1 MSSTSTQ
8 QPSQAAGGLSL
19 GSLTRGLSVWVVILV
34 AIPAL
39 MLIYGAFTTENFL
52 TAQNIKT
59 ILRSTAF
66 VGIFAIGLTF
76 VTISGNFFL
85 LSLEETAG
93 LASLIFAMT
102 LASGLDDGTGWFAQ
116 MFAFSWTESSANIG
130 LVFALLLT
138 IGIAILIGAIQGA
151 IVGLGGNPIVVTLGA
166 AGIVFGIASW
176 VSNNEVIFIERP
188 HSAEWLGTGL
198 TGTVPNVTWAFI
210 VLAILGE
217 IVLRYTSFG
226 RSCYLVGASKE
237 TAHSTGYSAF
247 WKAVQ
252 VFALASVGAAL
263 VGIMFA
269 SQISQGQVSLFRA
282 AMGSS
287 GSLAISAIAS
297 VMVGGTSVFGGR
309 GSIWQTVLGALFISV
324 VDNMMVLRGFE
335 SGPRILF
342 VGLTVVASISLY
354 ALIRRNRIR

>member
-8 QPSQAAGGLSL
+8 QPSQTGSGLSL
-19 GSLTRGLSVWVVILV
+19 SSLTRGLSAWVVILI
-34 AIPAL
+34 AIPSAL
-39 MLIYGAFTTENFL
+39 LLYGAFTTENFL
-52 TAQNIKT
+52 TPQNIKT

-93 LASLIFAMT
+93 LTSLMFAFT
-102 LASGLDDGTGWFAQ
+102 LANGLEEGTGWFSQ
-116 MFAFSWTESSANIG
+116 MFAFSFSDGMG
-130 LVFALLLT
+130 LIPALVITL
-138 IGIAILIGAIQGA
+138 GVAVLIGAIQGA
-151 IVGLGGNPIVVTLGA
+151 IVGFGGNPIVVTLGA
-166 AGIVFGIASW
+166 AGIIFGIASW
-176 VSNNEVIFIERP
+176 VSNNEVIFIQRP
-188 HSAEWLGTGL
+188 HPAEWLGTGL
-198 TGTVPNVTWAFI
+198 TATIPNVTWAFI
-210 VLAILGE
+210 ILAILGE

-237 TAHSTGYSAF
+237 TARSTGYSAF

-263 VGIMFA
+263 VGILFA
-269 SQISQGQVSLFRA
+269 AQISQGQVSLFRA

-297 VMVGGTSVFGGR
+297 VMVGGSSVFGGR

-354 ALIRRNRIR
+354 ALIRRNRAR

>member
-1 MSSTSTQ
+1 M
-8 QPSQAAGGLSL
+8 SQASTKPQTTGTGLPLWNSL
-19 GSLTRGLSVWVVILV
+19 RHNISPTV
-34 AIPAL
+34 ALLITIPAL
-39 MLIYGAFTTENFL
+39 LLIYGAFTTENFL
-52 TAQNIKT
+52 TEQNIKT

-93 LASLIFAMT
+93 LASL
-102 LASGLDDGTGWFAQ
+102 L
-116 MFAFSWTESSANIG
+116 FAFSLSSGMG
-130 LVFALLLT
+130 LIPALIVTL
-138 IGIAILIGAIQGA
+138 GMALIVGALQGA

-166 AGIVFGIASW
+166 AGIIFGVASW

-188 HSAEWLGTGL
+188 HPAEWLGTGL
-198 TGTVPNVTWAFI
+198 TFTVPNVTWAFI
-210 VLAILGE
+210 IVAIIAEL
-217 IVLRYTSFG
+217 VLRFTSFG
-226 RSCYLVGASKE
+226 RSCYLVGASKD
-237 TAHSTGYSAF
+237 TAHSTGYNAL
-247 WKAVQ
+247 WKAIQ
-252 VFALASVGAAL
+252 VFGLASAAAGFVGVLFAA
-263 VGIMFA
+263 
-269 SQISQGQVSLFRA
+269 QISQGQVSLFRA

-309 GSIWQTVLGALFISV
+309 GSIGQTVLGALFISV

-342 VGLTVVASISLY
+342 VGLTVVASVSLY
-354 ALIRRNRIR
+354 ALVRRNATR

>member
-8 QPSQAAGGLSL
+8 QPTQPGGGLSL
-19 GSLTRGLSVWVVILV
+19 SSLRSELSTWVIILI
-34 AIPAL
+34 AIPTL
-39 MLIYGAFTTENFL
+39 LLIYGAFTTDNFL

-93 LASLIFAMT
+93 LASLLFAFT
-102 LASGLDDGTGWFAQ
+102 LASGLEEGVSWVSY
-116 MFAFSWTESSANIG
+116 MFAFSWTDGMG
-130 LVFALLLT
+130 LVPALLVT
-138 IGIAILIGAIQGA
+138 VGVAVLIGAVQGA
-151 IVGLGGNPIVVTLGA
+151 IVGFGGNPIVVTLGA
-166 AGIVFGIASW
+166 AGIIFGIASW
-176 VSNNEVIFIERP
+176 ASNNEVIFIERP
-188 HSAEWLGTGL
+188 HSAEWIGTGL
-198 TGTVPNVTWAFI
+198 TATIPNVTWAFI
-210 VLAILGE
+210 VLAVLGE

-226 RSCYLVGASKE
+226 RSCYLVGASKD
-237 TAHSTGYSAF
+237 TARSTGYSAF

-263 VGIMFA
+263 VGILFA
-269 SQISQGQVSLFRA
+269 AQISQGQVSLFRA

-354 ALIRRNRIR
+354 ALIRRNKSR

>member
-8 QPSQAAGGLSL
+8 QSASSGGGLSL
-19 GSLTRGLSVWVVILV
+19 KSLTGGLSTWVIVLI
-34 AIPAL
+34 AIPAIL
-39 MLIYGAFTTENFL
+39 LIYGAFTTENFL

-93 LASLIFAMT
+93 LASLMFAFT
-102 LASGLDDGTGWFAQ
+102 LASGLDEGTGWLTR
-116 MFAFSWTESSANIG
+116 MFGFSDG
-130 LVFALLLT
+130 LGLIPALVVT
-138 IGIAILIGAIQGA
+138 VGVAVLIGAVQGA
-151 IVGLGGNPIVVTLGA
+151 IVGSGGNPIVVTLGA
-166 AGIVFGIASW
+166 AGIIFGIASW
-176 VSNNEVIFIERP
+176 TSNNAVIFIERP
-188 HSAEWLGTGL
+188 HPAEWLGTGL
-198 TGTVPNVTWAFI
+198 TATVPNVTWAFV

-226 RSCYLVGASKE
+226 RSCYLVGASKD
-237 TAHSTGYSAF
+237 TAHSTGYNSF

-252 VFALASVGAAL
+252 VFALASVAAAL
-263 VGIMFA
+263 VGILFA
-269 SQISQGQVSLFRA
+269 AQISQGQVSLFRA

-354 ALIRRNRIR
+354 ALIRRNRTR

>member
-1 MSSTSTQ
+1 MSSTSTK
-8 QPSQAAGGLSL
+8 QPPSTGKGLSL
-19 GSLTRGLSVWVVILV
+19 GSLTSGLSAWVVVLI
-34 AIPAL
+34 AIPAIL
-39 MLIYGAFTTENFL
+39 LIYGAFTTENFL
-52 TAQNIKT
+52 TPQNIKT

-93 LASLIFAMT
+93 LASLMFAFT
-102 LASGLDDGTGWFAQ
+102 LASGLEEGTGWFTR
-116 MFAFSWTESSANIG
+116 MFAFSFDGGMG
-130 LVFALLLT
+130 LVSALVVTL
-138 IGIAILIGAIQGA
+138 GVAVFIGAVQGA

-166 AGIVFGIASW
+166 AGIIFGVASW

-198 TGTVPNVTWAFI
+198 TATVPNVTWAFI

-226 RSCYLVGASKE
+226 RSCYLVGASKD
-237 TAHSTGYSAF
+237 TAYSTGYSSF

-252 VFALASVGAAL
+252 VFALASIGAAL
-263 VGIMFA
+263 VGILFA
-269 SQISQGQVSLFRA
+269 AQISQGQVSLFRA

-297 VMVGGTSVFGGR
+297 VMVGGSSVFGGR

-354 ALIRRNRIR
+354 ALIRRNKTR